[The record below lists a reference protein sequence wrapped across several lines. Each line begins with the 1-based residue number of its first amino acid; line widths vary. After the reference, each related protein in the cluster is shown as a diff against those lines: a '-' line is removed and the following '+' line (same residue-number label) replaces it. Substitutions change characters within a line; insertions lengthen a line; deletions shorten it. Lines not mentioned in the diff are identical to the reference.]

1 MLAPRSAR
9 SVGGP
14 SSAPRADAPVLP
26 NPAYAAYRAGSA
38 FARVLPAAAIL
49 PLSRVGGAAAGRLMA
64 GRSEMVRRHQLRV
77 RPDLTPAQLNAAVR
91 NTFAS
96 YAHYWMES
104 FRLPGTSAA
113 ALDAGFTGK
122 GFEHI
127 RAAIDAGTGVVLAM
141 PHLGAWE
148 WAGFW
153 TTEVQKIPVS
163 TVVEAVEPPELAA
176 WFTKLREDLGM
187 EIIPLGPSA
196 GTAAAAAL
204 TSNRILTLLCDRDVS
219 GGGIEVEFFGE
230 RTTLPAG
237 PATIA
242 LRSGAALIAST
253 VYFDGMHHQGIANPP
268 IDTSRQGKFRAD
280 VQRVTQDLAT
290 ELEGLIRHAPE
301 QWHLLQ
307 PNWPSDQP
315 VEG

>member
-1 MLAPRSAR
+1 M
-9 SVGGP
+9 
-14 SSAPRADAPVLP
+14 LP
-26 NPAYAAYRAGSA
+26 NPAYAAYRAGSVVA
-38 FARVLPAAAIL
+38 RALPAPAVRPFARVAGEAA
-49 PLSRVGGAAAGRLMA
+49 SRLMG
-64 GRSEMVRRHQLRV
+64 GRREMVRRHQLRV
-77 RPDLTPAQLNAAVR
+77 RPDLTPAQLDAAVR

-96 YAHYWMES
+96 YAHYWLES
-104 FRLPGTSAA
+104 FRLPGTPPEV
-113 ALDAGFTGK
+113 LDAGFTGT

-127 RAAIDAGTGVVLAM
+127 RAAIDEGRGVVLAM

-153 TTEVQKIPVS
+153 TTAVQEIPVS

-187 EIIPLGPSA
+187 EIIPLGPSS

-219 GGGIEVEFFGE
+219 GGGIEVDFFGE

-253 VYFDGMHHQGIANPP
+253 VFFDGDHHQGIANPP
-268 IDTSRQGKFRAD
+268 IDTSRHGKFRED
-280 VQRVTQDLAT
+280 VQRVTQLLAD
-290 ELEGLIRHAPE
+290 ELEALIRQAPE

-307 PNWPSDQP
+307 PNWPSDLDATEAP
-315 VEG
+315 G